1 MLRIIFPACVKV
13 GVKHTEWSILKH
25 TSFRLRLFG
34 SIWDLMSSW
43 EIQDENSWGSGLE
56 DTRVCLPTVQGPSGA
71 DWWPGYWVNLG
82 SQGMFLLL
90 IARDFW
96 CYLVEIF
103 QTFIY
108 LWDETESILW
118 NSLISYLTI
127 TSVNWATV
135 KFSEWLD
142 CLTRKMLPYRR
153 LTGLLGSDRTFWNH
167 VVVRVLKKILL
178 LDSTV
183 ATHLS
188 FLGNSVAKIS
198 IFIS

>member
-1 MLRIIFPACVKV
+1 MNGENNLPRLCQGGCEAYFIQTETFWVHLGSHEPMGNSGWELLRIRPWR
-13 GVKHTEWSILKH
+13 H
-25 TSFRLRLFG
+25 
-34 SIWDLMSSW
+34 
-43 EIQDENSWGSGLE
+43 QGL
-56 DTRVCLPTVQGPSGA
+56 PSHSSGA
-71 DWWPGYWVNLG
+71 QWCRLVTWVLSKSWVPRHVSFVH
-82 SQGMFLLL
+82 SQRFLVLFSWDCSDFYL
-90 IARDFW
+90 IH
-96 CYLVEIF
+96 
-103 QTFIY
+103 

-127 TSVNWATV
+127 TSVSWATV
-135 KFSEWLD
+135 TFSEWLD

-153 LTGLLGSDRTFWNH
+153 LTGLLESDGTFWNH
-167 VVVRVLKKILL
+167 VIVRVLKKILL

>member
-1 MLRIIFPACVKV
+1 MGMFGKWMVRIIFPACVKV
-13 GVKHTEWSILKH
+13 GVKH

-34 SIWDLMSSW
+34 SIWDLMSPW

-96 CYLVEIF
+96 CYLVEIV

-127 TSVNWATV
+127 TSVSWATV
-135 KFSEWLD
+135 TFSEWLD

-153 LTGLLGSDRTFWNH
+153 LIGLLGSDRTFWNH
-167 VVVRVLKKILL
+167 VIVRVLKKILL